1 MSDPMLA
8 KSAEAD
14 PNGIG
19 QHAPGAKLDAGKVRV
34 GLVLFGF
41 ARALEQV
48 ARVGTYGSE
57 KYSDNGWMQ
66 VPDGVRRYTDALLR
80 HLLAEAMGERIDPET
95 GLPHAAHCA
104 WNALARLDLML
115 RDRPACRDREV
126 LDSEKDEPLLA
137 LVRATNQTVA
147 DCCAL
152 LDRRAATPE
161 LNRGKALDKLLALAK
176 EISNAGFLP

>member
-1 MSDPMLA
+1 MSNPA
-8 KSAEAD
+8 FVQSSESD

-19 QHAPGAKLDAGKVRV
+19 QHAAGAKLDAGKVRV
-34 GLVLFGF
+34 GLVLLGF
-41 ARALEQV
+41 AQALEQV
-48 ARVGTYGSE
+48 ARVGTYGAE

-66 VPDGVRRYTDALLR
+66 VPDGVRRYTDAMMR
-80 HLLAEAMGERIDPET
+80 HLLAEAIGEKIDPAT

-115 RDRPACRDREV
+115 RERPACRDREWIE
-126 LDSEKDEPLLA
+126 SEKDEPLLA

>member
-1 MSDPMLA
+1 MSDPVLA
-8 KSAEAD
+8 KRAESD

-19 QHAPGAKLDAGKVRV
+19 KHAPGAKLDAGKVRV

-115 RDRPACRDREV
+115 RDRPPACRDRE
-126 LDSEKDEPLLA
+126 LNELHHMRD
-137 LVRATNQTVA
+137 
-147 DCCAL
+147 
-152 LDRRAATPE
+152 ATP
-161 LNRGKALDKLLALAK
+161 NWWG
-176 EISNAGFLP
+176 

>member
-48 ARVGTYGSE
+48 ARVGTQGAE
-57 KYSDNGWMQ
+57 KYSDNGWMH
-66 VPDGVRRYTDALLR
+66 VPDGVRRYTDAMLR
-80 HLLAEAMGERIDPET
+80 HLLAEAMGERIDPAT
-95 GLPHAAHCA
+95 GLSHAAHGA

-115 RDRPACRDREV
+115 RDRPPSEFSGPERVRWNDQLGAEVDDAIHCASATRDMGAR
-126 LDSEKDEPLLA
+126 LS
-137 LVRATNQTVA
+137 RA
-147 DCCAL
+147 
-152 LDRRAATPE
+152 
-161 LNRGKALDKLLALAK
+161 G
-176 EISNAGFLP
+176 

>member
-1 MSDPMLA
+1 MSDPVLA
-8 KSAEAD
+8 KRAESD

-19 QHAPGAKLDAGKVRV
+19 KHAPGAKLDAGKVRA

-41 ARALEQV
+41 AHSLEQV
-48 ARVGTYGSE
+48 ARVGTYGAE
-57 KYSDNGWMQ
+57 KYSDNGWMR

-80 HLLAEAMGERIDPET
+80 HLLAEAMGEKIDPET
-95 GLPHAAHCA
+95 GLYHAAHGA

-115 RDRPACRDREV
+115 RERPACRDREWIE
-126 LDSEKDEPLLA
+126 SEKDEPLLA

-161 LNRGKALDKLLALAK
+161 LNRGKALDKLLELAK
-176 EISNAGFLP
+176 AIQIAGFLP

>member
-1 MSDPMLA
+1 MSDHILA
-8 KSAEAD
+8 KGAESD

-41 ARALEQV
+41 ARAMQQV
-48 ARVGTYGSE
+48 AMVGTYGAE

-66 VPDGVRRYTDALLR
+66 VPDGVRRYTDAMLR
-80 HLLAEAMGERIDPET
+80 HLLAEAMGERIDPAT
-95 GLPHAAHCA
+95 GLHHAAHCA

-126 LDSEKDEPLLA
+126 LESEKDEPLLA
-137 LVRATNQTVA
+137 LERATNQTVA

-176 EISNAGFLP
+176 EIANAGFLP

>member
-1 MSDPMLA
+1 MSDTA
-8 KSAEAD
+8 FVRREESD

-48 ARVGTYGSE
+48 ARVGTYGAE
-57 KYSDNGWMQ
+57 HYSDNGWMQ
-66 VPDGVRRYTDALLR
+66 VPDGVRRYTDAMLR
-80 HLLAEAMGERIDPET
+80 HLLAEAMGERIDPAT
-95 GLPHAAHCA
+95 GLPHAAHGA

-115 RDRPACRDREV
+115 RERPACRDRELV
-126 LDSEKDEPLLA
+126 ESEKDEPLLA

-161 LNRGKALDKLLALAK
+161 LNRGKALDKLLELAK
-176 EISNAGFLP
+176 EIQNAGFMP

>member
-1 MSDPMLA
+1 MSDTA
-8 KSAEAD
+8 FVRREESD

-19 QHAPGAKLDAGKVRV
+19 QHAPGAKLDAGKVRA

-41 ARALEQV
+41 AHSLEQV
-48 ARVGTYGSE
+48 ARVGTYGAE

-104 WNALARLDLML
+104 WNALARLDPARSSRSPPPPASCDQSQIRARHGPGL
-115 RDRPACRDREV
+115 RQRTFRQ
-126 LDSEKDEPLLA
+126 EPLPE
-137 LVRATNQTVA
+137 RAHWHP
-147 DCCAL
+147 
-152 LDRRAATPE
+152 RP
-161 LNRGKALDKLLALAK
+161 
-176 EISNAGFLP
+176 LP